1 VVVEQMTEQVLVEVP
16 VAPEVVEK
24 VGKELELQEQPIL
37 VGAVVAVVEQVV
49 GMQVEQVGQV

>member
-1 VVVEQMTEQVLVEVP
+1 MTEQVLVEVP

-24 VGKELELQEQPIL
+24 VEKELELQEQPIL